1 MRRRLR
7 RASAAL
13 GASAAA
19 TAAYALVVRKWQL
32 GLGATMEEILRPMP
46 LDDRVEH
53 PNHLT
58 NRAITIH
65 VAPEAIWP
73 WLAQIGELP
82 RGGFYSYVTV
92 ERVLKMKVA
101 NADRILPE
109 FQNPRVGEPLDR
121 SGGLVVQAIEPNR
134 SLVLGPEPRPD
145 LQVTWALALY
155 PDDDGATRLV
165 SRCRAWIRPGIKKLV
180 WLPVLDAGQLLMERK
195 MLLEIRKRAER
206 TPTAA
211 PASVF
216 SGTAAR
222 R

>member
-1 MRRRLR
+1 MKRRVR

-13 GASAAA
+13 GAGAAA
-19 TAAYALVVRKWQL
+19 TAAYALLVRKWQL
-32 GLGATMEEILRPMP
+32 GFGATVEEILRPMP
-46 LDDRVEH
+46 LDERVEH

-65 VAPEAIWP
+65 AAPEAIWP

-92 ERVLKMKVA
+92 ERMLKMKVA

-109 FQNPRVGEPLDR
+109 FQNPRVGEALDR
-121 SGGLVVQAIEPNR
+121 SGGMIVQAIEPNR
-134 SLVLGPEPRPD
+134 YIVLGPEPRRD
-145 LQVTWALALY
+145 LQVTWALAIF
-155 PDDDGATRLV
+155 PDGDGATRLV
-165 SRCRAWIRPGIKKLV
+165 SRCRAWIRPGMKKLF
-180 WLPVLDAGQLLMERK
+180 WLPVLDTGQLLMERK

-206 TPTAA
+206 TPMAA
-211 PASVF
+211 PGSVF
-216 SGTAAR
+216 SGAAAR